1 MLTCACVG
9 YSAHTSQDPFATGC
23 ATHTPGSTIPCQA
36 IPSSPHMSEAPD
48 DLSPGPGPS
57 PGRPEHVPSVL
68 PTSPN
73 SDYPFFSRFPLAA
86 DTATMAMSRS
96 RSDGAAGRPPP
107 KLTLTEVDSGR
118 PYPLAEG
125 GDRPSSL
132 AEGCG
137 SGGRSSFDP
146 ASRGHS
152 PDARPES
159 AIPFRGPPA
168 MWGPPVR
175 EKNRSPGYILCATTT
190 CLQFGAITV

>member
-1 MLTCACVG
+1 
-9 YSAHTSQDPFATGC
+9 
-23 ATHTPGSTIPCQA
+23 
-36 IPSSPHMSEAPD
+36 MSEAPD

-57 PGRPEHVPSVL
+57 PGRPEHVPPVL

-125 GDRPSSL
+125 GDRPSAL

-168 MWGPPVR
+168 MWGPPVSR
-175 EKNRSPGYILCATTT
+175 EAGPVAWVCRCLGLLVPHKCYPERLTT
-190 CLQFGAITV
+190 LADIDFLYAVA